1 MANTSMTTLTISLP
15 DSLRKFVDVQVETK
29 GYGNVSE
36 YFRGL
41 LRGAQEE
48 EAEKRLE
55 SLLLESLDDR
65 RPDIE
70 LTPQFWEAAKLRIAK
85 RAQERKRVRAKR

>member
-1 MANTSMTTLTISLP
+1 MTTLTISLP
-15 DSLRKFVDVQVETK
+15 ASLRKFVDTQVETK

-41 LRGAQEE
+41 LRGAQEVE
-48 EAEKRLE
+48 SEKRLE

-70 LTPQFWEAAKLRIAK
+70 LTPEFWEAARRRIND
-85 RAQERKRVRAKR
+85 RAKRRKPVRAPR